1 MAIGKYVT
9 TLGSVQ
15 SVRMP
20 RLEGEVKRRYEEM
33 HSGNPRY
40 EVYNDT
46 GNASHGGTSAQDRG
60 ISSRYLDR
68 SLISAFYH
76 RPEHDVE
83 SIYWSMVRVL
93 LRVRPTI
100 SPQTRYAEGIH
111 AATWEA
117 LDAHQIYNRNDSID
131 SRQIILDYSDEQW
144 QSLFPAEMEDVAE
157 LMCKISEQVCPE
169 YGLWEWPEGKYR
181 KDHLHEALQRLI
193 FEYLYTHR
201 NNDIVLDPSGLRSKT
216 IPTPAAAEKRREK
229 TETASRQGSQMGSGS
244 RGSKRQAGAQQGERD
259 SKSLKA
265 ADGSRSAAPSPAR
278 SPAPEPTDDGKDVE

>member
-1 MAIGKYVT
+1 
-9 TLGSVQ
+9 
-15 SVRMP
+15 MP

-33 HSGNPRY
+33 HSDNPRY

-83 SIYWSMVRVL
+83 SIYWSMVCVL
-93 LRVRPTI
+93 LRVRPTTFAK
-100 SPQTRYAEGIH
+100 TRYAEGIH
-111 AATWEA
+111 GTTSKA
-117 LDAHQIYNRNDSID
+117 LDAHEICDDDDFTD
-131 SRQIILDYSDEQW
+131 SRHGILDYSEKLW
-144 QSLFPAEMEDVAE
+144 RSLFPVEMKDVAE
-157 LMCKISEQVCPE
+157 LMFSISEQVSPE

-201 NNDIVLDPSGLRSKT
+201 NKDVVLDPSGLRRSK
-216 IPTPAAAEKRREK
+216 ESRRFI
-229 TETASRQGSQMGSGS
+229 
-244 RGSKRQAGAQQGERD
+244 
-259 SKSLKA
+259 
-265 ADGSRSAAPSPAR
+265 
-278 SPAPEPTDDGKDVE
+278 